1 MTAMERSFAEYR
13 RDGTDREFAMP
24 PWRADE
30 ALFGKNSLTLSGHVS
45 VGGEKTGAI
54 AIISDLG
61 ALQANI
67 RQYTM
72 ISAVVILI
80 SVLATYFVSTRLLRL
95 ITEPILHLAHI
106 AGRVTTKKDYTLR
119 AIPRGDDEV
128 GMLIGSFNQMLEQ
141 IEERD
146 AALQGAKEGLE
157 LRVQARTQELQLE
170 VNERMRAE
178 EALSEERK
186 DAASIDRQRSR
197 FYVRKRCGL
206 PIFVGQPS
214 RSPANGSED
223 SPGAARKKRF

>member
-1 MTAMERSFAEYR
+1 
-13 RDGTDREFAMP
+13 
-24 PWRADE
+24 
-30 ALFGKNSLTLSGHVS
+30 
-45 VGGEKTGAI
+45 
-54 AIISDLG
+54 
-61 ALQANI
+61 
-67 RQYTM
+67 M

-95 ITEPILHLAHI
+95 ITEPILHLAHV

-186 DAASIDRQRSR
+186 MLRALIDNVPDFMYVKDADCRFLLANLAVARQMGAKTPQELLGKTILTSILLSW
-197 FYVRKRCGL
+197 
-206 PIFVGQPS
+206 PQPS
-214 RSPANGSED
+214 TKTNRL
-223 SPGAARKKRF
+223 